1 MGRDQVIDK
10 RCTRCNT
17 YKRLE
22 QFDRKK
28 ENKIDGRKSWCKVC
42 SSRHN
47 KHVWTNGKGDKDKA
61 AISADPRKFFN
72 HWLKDAQNKK
82 SNRNRHPVDP
92 NLTVEDLLY
101 LFQEQEYKCAKTGI
115 PLTHL
120 KGQRKVNTNVSVD
133 RIDNNLK
140 LYTISNIQL
149 VCYRYNLMKGDMTEK
164 ELDKWCKIILSS
176 SND

>member
-1 MGRDQVIDK
+1 MIIK
-10 RCTRCNT
+10 EKSCTRC
-17 YKRLE
+17 KRVKPLN

-47 KHVWTNGKGDKDKA
+47 KHVWANGKGDRDKA

-72 HWLKDAQNKK
+72 HWLKDAKNGK
-82 SNRNRHPVDP
+82 NRHRHPVDP
-92 NLTVEDLLY
+92 NLTVDDLLY
-101 LFQEQEYKCAKTGI
+101 LFKKQEYKCVKTGI
-115 PLTHL
+115 LLTHL
-120 KGQRKVNTNVSVD
+120 KGQRKVNTNVSID
-133 RIDNNLK
+133 RIDNDLK
-140 LYTISNIQL
+140 LYTLSNIQL

-164 ELDKWCKIILSS
+164 ELDKWCKIILSF